1 MNNAQAGGHMVVIL
15 GLLFKG
21 FVILGVLAII
31 FTLWVLIHKATRKA
45 VGNQGSKDYGSIKAK
60 SSGLLAGLRDWR
72 QKHLQKK
79 LDKLQK
85 KLNG

>member
-1 MNNAQAGGHMVVIL
+1 MNNASAAGHMTVIL

-31 FTLWVLIHKATRKA
+31 FTLWVLIHKGTRK
-45 VGNQGSKDYGSIKAK
+45 VVKEQGSKDYGSMKAK
-60 SSGLLAGLRDWR
+60 GSGLVGKVRDWR
-72 QKHLQKK
+72 KGYLQKK

>member
-31 FTLWVLIHKATRKA
+31 FTLWTLIHKATRKA
-45 VGNQGSKDYGSIKAK
+45 VKEQGSKDYGRVKEKGSGMVAK
-60 SSGLLAGLRDWR
+60 IRDWR
-72 QKHLQKK
+72 QGYLQKK
-79 LDKLQK
+79 LNKLQK
-85 KLNG
+85 KLSS